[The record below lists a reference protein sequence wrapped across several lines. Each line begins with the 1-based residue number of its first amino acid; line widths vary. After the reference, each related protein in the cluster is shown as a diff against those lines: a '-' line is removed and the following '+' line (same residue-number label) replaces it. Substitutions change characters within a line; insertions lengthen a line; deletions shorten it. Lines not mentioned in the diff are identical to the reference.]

1 MRHDEIPQ
9 PLLEAIK
16 EGTCVAFVGAGFVAP
31 ALPDWDRLLHSIA
44 EDDRIKENPKLSEQ
58 IRGLL
63 KGAND
68 PRRGIFDREAAAQ
81 ILESNLKDRFGEVV
95 QTALDT
101 DEPKGLE
108 MVNKRISTLYEIPF
122 QAVLTTN
129 FDNLLPGDPGN
140 AKSYHAAL
148 RGKRERWFDP
158 NFVVWRSEA
167 RNKLSR
173 TPTIKLHGQLANDG
187 RPSTSVVLS
196 RSGYRRLLFENSG
209 YSNFLRS
216 IMATRTILFMGFSFS
231 DTYLNL
237 IRSEVLSFL
246 HYKGSEI
253 PPLAYAILADV
264 GEEEQNFL
272 LEYEG
277 IQALTYEKRDPDPKS
292 PDRYLSHKGFDDY
305 LEKIRELTAPVEIIR
320 GLLSEKRVLWM
331 DPAPFNNEYGFEVL
345 TGSENGGPRIE
356 RATSPQEAIRKL
368 IEAQDGSDPY
378 HLVLSHW
385 GYRRGE
391 AANGDDLLQN
401 MRKAELRAPVIIFAA
416 PSEHVDENRTIAL
429 GLGAFEYTWQWEQL
443 FAAIERLF
451 TRAPLRSKGW

>member
-1 MRHDEIPQ
+1 VIHEEIPQ
-9 PLLEAIK
+9 FLLEAIK

-44 EDDRIKENPKLSEQ
+44 EDDRIRENAELSKQ
-58 IRGLL
+58 IHGLL

-68 PRRGIFDREAAAQ
+68 PRRGVFDREAVAQ
-81 ILESNLKDRFGEVV
+81 ILEDALKDRFGEVV
-95 QTALDT
+95 QTALDA

-129 FDNLLPGDPGN
+129 FDKMLPGEPGN
-140 AKSYHAAL
+140 AESYHKAL
-148 RGKRERWFDP
+148 RGKRQGWFDP
-158 NFVVWRSEA
+158 SFVAWDSKA
-167 RNKLSR
+167 RKKPSL
-173 TPTIKLHGQLANDG
+173 TPTIKLHGQLAKDG
-187 RPSTSVVLS
+187 RPSTSLVLS
-196 RSGYRRLLFENSG
+196 RSSYRRLLFEDSG

-246 HYKGSEI
+246 HRKESK
-253 PPLAYAILADV
+253 PLAYAILADV
-264 GEEEQNFL
+264 GEEESKFL

-277 IQALTYEKRDPDPKS
+277 IQALTYERGDPDPKS

-305 LEKIRELTAPVEIIR
+305 LEKIRALTAPVEIIR

-331 DPAPFNNEYGFEVL
+331 DPTPLNNEYGFEVL

-368 IEAQDGSDPY
+368 IEAKDGPDPY

-391 AANGDDLLQN
+391 AANGDDLLQS
-401 MRKAELRAPVIIFAA
+401 MRKAELRVPVIIFAA
-416 PSEHVDENRTIAL
+416 PDYEHVDENRTSAL

-451 TRAPLRSKGW
+451 TRAPLRSMGW